1 MKAIR
6 GATTVS
12 EDSPEQIK
20 QAVKELLTEI
30 AQKNGLSDENLV
42 FLLFSNTSDIK
53 SYYPAKAAREAG
65 FYSCALFSAAE
76 PEISGSLKMCIRV
89 MAVVETES
97 QPQHVYLNGAG
108 DLRKDISKI
117 INIAIDGPAGSGK
130 STIAKII
137 AKRLNMLC
145 LDTGAMYR
153 AAAMKCLSLGLT
165 TKDEEAVAKVMENID
180 LKVELKDG
188 AQRTLLDGSD
198 VSDKIRTPQI
208 SMAASSFSTLGCVRQ
223 KIVELQRGIASGIS
237 CVLEGRDI
245 GTNVLPAA
253 QFKFFLTASPEVRAQ
268 RRFEENRAKGF
279 IEDYQKILKD
289 ITERDEQDKNRRIAP
304 LVKAADAVEIDTS
317 DLNIEQVTAIIEK
330 RIQEKI

>member
-97 QPQHVYLNGAG
+97 QPQHVYLNGAA

-153 AAAMKCLSLGLT
+153 AAALKCLSLGLT

-188 AQRTLLDGSD
+188 AQRTLLDGAD

-208 SMAASSFSTLGCVRQ
+208 SMAASSFSALGCVRQ
-223 KIVELQRGIASGIS
+223 KMVELQRGIASGIS

-245 GTNVLPAA
+245 GTNVLPDA

-279 IEDYQKILKD
+279 VEGYYKILKD

-304 LVKAADAVEIDTS
+304 LVKAADAIEIDTS